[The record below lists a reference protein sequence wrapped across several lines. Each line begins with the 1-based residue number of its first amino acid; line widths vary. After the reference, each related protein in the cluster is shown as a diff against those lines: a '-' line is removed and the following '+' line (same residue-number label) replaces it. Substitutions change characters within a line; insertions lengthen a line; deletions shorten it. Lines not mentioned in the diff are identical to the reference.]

1 MTWEISSLNYTA
13 TSCSHHDYELSHLR
27 SRIHFIVPP
36 FEAQVE
42 TTRHRCEYTLTYCK
56 STKLLACLQ
65 HESPSFHT
73 FQTILSFFCL
83 MSKIRRYLWWYWQAV
98 QEQVQEPYEELLS
111 HHYIKISVLPL
122 SWSRCM
128 PCLADRFGLCSWRKW
143 PTETGGSFSSQSFF
157 IFTSKLL
164 RVCNVLRRCR
174 FSELRLIDHTLI
186 LTRLGSSFH
195 LPTWPIKRGPTLGDG
210 LIYSLFGAGPT

>member
-1 MTWEISSLNYTA
+1 MITSRRWQTHSAAHKAAHKLFLKFSRIDWISLGKPTCQNRTKQMYKQAVGEMAYRYENCCSSLNYTA

-42 TTRHRCEYTLTYCK
+42 TTRHRCEYTLTSCK

-83 MSKIRRYLWWYWQAV
+83 MSKIRR
-98 QEQVQEPYEELLS
+98 
-111 HHYIKISVLPL
+111 
-122 SWSRCM
+122 
-128 PCLADRFGLCSWRKW
+128 
-143 PTETGGSFSSQSFF
+143 
-157 IFTSKLL
+157 
-164 RVCNVLRRCR
+164 
-174 FSELRLIDHTLI
+174 
-186 LTRLGSSFH
+186 H
-195 LPTWPIKRGPTLGDG
+195 L
-210 LIYSLFGAGPT
+210 